1 MNDANDDRVASDP
14 ARWMEVVNNHNRAFG
29 RCTLRE
35 VAMPGSHNA
44 GTAALTRRISK
55 HAPTIYKAVP
65 GFIRRWSVCQ
75 SLTVGEQLR
84 AGSRYIDIRSAVTS
98 DGKVV
103 NVHANVGRPVEEAL
117 SDIAEFINTTTH
129 EVVIVDFQHF
139 YNFRDSDHD
148 AYAEKIRSIFDHE
161 RIADKKTYQGSLEQ
175 MWKGNRRIVVLYA
188 HVSAA
193 AHGFIPR
200 SAAIYSPWAGN
211 GKLSNAGSRRKFKK
225 VLEDYMT
232 TAASRNKEVLFV
244 LQCVSGPS
252 TSMIL
257 RSLLAGGFVMNLK
270 STSKYLLN
278 DLPRWFNEWT
288 DNETFSGVLNIIL
301 LDFVAP
307 DGTCRNFIDK
317 IIALNISRLL

>member
-1 MNDANDDRVASDP
+1 MQ
-14 ARWMEVVNNHNRAFG
+14 VVNNHNRAFG

-103 NVHANVGRPVEEAL
+103 YVHANVGRPVEEAL
-117 SDIAEFINTTTH
+117 SDIGEFINTTTH

-175 MWKGNRRIVVLYA
+175 MRKAIGALLCSTLTFRLLLTASFLVLLLFIVRGLATESFLMQV
-188 HVSAA
+188 
-193 AHGFIPR
+193 R
-200 SAAIYSPWAGN
+200 
-211 GKLSNAGSRRKFKK
+211 
-225 VLEDYMT
+225 
-232 TAASRNKEVLFV
+232 AAS
-244 LQCVSGPS
+244 
-252 TSMIL
+252 
-257 RSLLAGGFVMNLK
+257 LK
-270 STSKYLLN
+270 KCWRT
-278 DLPRWFNEWT
+278 T
-288 DNETFSGVLNIIL
+288 
-301 LDFVAP
+301 
-307 DGTCRNFIDK
+307 
-317 IIALNISRLL
+317 